1 MNEKIREA
9 MKAGRE
15 EKANAKNV
23 VVECH
28 GRDGLQRAF
37 SSCRPRAKASD
48 LAQVYYTGKIDL
60 VGNVPESGYV
70 CKEPDG
76 LPAIQIFPIPL
87 SSDEQET
94 CINKTRS
101 EHEWIIDST
110 CGPDV
115 TRIIKAGYDCEELRV
130 NSDGRIIGG
139 VWIAPEN
146 AISFRTKEKES

>member
-1 MNEKIREA
+1 MKENIREA
-9 MKAGRE
+9 MKAARE
-15 EKANAKNV
+15 ERANAKNV
-23 VVECH
+23 EVKCL
-28 GRDGLQRAF
+28 GRGAF
-37 SSCRPRAKASD
+37 GTFVMAPRVKASA
-48 LAQVYYTGKIDL
+48 LEQVYYTGKIDL
-60 VGNVPESGYV
+60 VGDVPESGYIL
-70 CKEPDG
+70 KEYDG

-87 SSDEQET
+87 STDEQET

-115 TRIIKAGYDCEELRV
+115 TRILKAGYDCKELRV
-130 NSDGRIIGG
+130 NRDGRIIGG